1 MGTEGGEQSRKLPGS
16 SSTIKSSIYV
26 IAAGHS
32 RGSPELLHFK
42 ARLGAMSLNYSL
54 TSSVDWY
61 RRGKK
66 LAKKKNFM
74 HTWIT
79 NCNGELHTHSSPCFE
94 KAKPQPSCFSL
105 LCKYSLMRNGS
116 RAGPGSCLPH
126 RAHRVQVQ
134 VCIGGAPTTLSN
146 PHTSE
151 AESSASP
158 VHW

>member
-79 NCNGELHTHSSPCFE
+79 NCNRGNYTHIPLPALRRQNHSLRAFPC
-94 KAKPQPSCFSL
+94 S
-105 LCKYSLMRNGS
+105 SLMRNGS

>member
-16 SSTIKSSIYV
+16 SSTIKSSICV

-66 LAKKKNFM
+66 NWQKRRISCTHGLLTATGGIT
-74 HTWIT
+74 HTF
-79 NCNGELHTHSSPCFE
+79 L
-94 KAKPQPSCFSL
+94 SL
-105 LCKYSLMRNGS
+105 L
-116 RAGPGSCLPH
+116 
-126 RAHRVQVQ
+126 
-134 VCIGGAPTTLSN
+134 
-146 PHTSE
+146 
-151 AESSASP
+151 
-158 VHW
+158 